1 MSTWRLATACGFA
14 ASLWLASAS
23 DPTEAATRSEVKRIV
38 VEESLRAGFPPSLA
52 MAVAKAES
60 DFQDRA
66 QGPEGRRGVM
76 QVLPKTAEDIY
87 GVDPERLWDPRLNVQ
102 LGIDRLQSLIRRY
115 DGRWETA
122 LARYGED
129 PVSEDRAEPR
139 ADTTTSAFVNK
150 VMRLQRQ
157 YRKEARSWAK
167 ELRSGSG
174 PIAAIRAPYAREN
187 RDLKIP
193 SRLRPLSEAPR
204 RPDDFEKAIEVRRRA
219 ARRHLDDFAPL
230 VRRNDS

>member
-1 MSTWRLATACGFA
+1 MTASRLAIACGLA
-14 ASLWLASAS
+14 ASLWLAGIP
-23 DPTEAATRSEVKRIV
+23 DPAEAATRSEVKRIV

-60 DFQDRA
+60 NFQDTVE
-66 QGPEGRRGVM
+66 GPEGKRGVM
-76 QVLPKTAEDIY
+76 QVLPKTAEDVY
-87 GVDPERLWDPRLNVQ
+87 GVDPDRLWEPRLNVQ

-115 DGRWETA
+115 DGRWEAA
-122 LARYGED
+122 LAHYGEG
-129 PVSEDRAEPR
+129 PVSEDRAEPP
-139 ADTTTSAFVNK
+139 ADTTTTAFVNK

-174 PIAAIRAPYAREN
+174 PVAAIRAPYARES
-187 RDLKIP
+187 RDLRIP

-219 ARRHLDDFAPL
+219 VRRHLDDFAPL